1 MTHIPYETPGVPA
14 ELSAPK
20 TGLMVFGIIMIIMGS
35 LAGCFAILTPLSL
48 VMMSLVPAPQRANV
62 PQSLE
67 YRSIIAS
74 GMMYLL
80 FSVALTWTGIGSV
93 RARRWVPPV
102 VKSVC
107 TIVLVAGIIFTIATA
122 WRLPRIGTVMQMSMS
137 AARAPSSAP
146 SSAAA
151 GTPSLPPPPAVTA
164 VSSTVTAIAITAGVL
179 VAVLFYIVIPGVFL
193 WYYRKESV
201 RNAVEFFDSHPRWT
215 DGVPMPVMILGMCTL
230 ISGVWLL
237 FPAITGLFPAF
248 GTYIRGTPALVIWIV
263 LGVIQLLAAL
273 GMFKMKMGAWF
284 LAIGTLTVLT
294 ASALMTALRVD
305 PDTYYQMMQISD
317 EQREILRAAGTLTP
331 TSVAV
336 MGILTYTLFLGFAL
350 YALKSLRRAAALPGG
365 AGEIGSTT

>member
-48 VMMSLVPAPQRANV
+48 VMMSLAPAPQRANV

-80 FSVALTWTGIGSV
+80 FSVALIWTGIGSV

-102 VKSVC
+102 VRSVC

-122 WRLPRIGTVMQMSMS
+122 WQLPRIGTVMQMSMS
-137 AARAPSSAP
+137 AATAPSSAP

-151 GTPSLPPPPAVTA
+151 GTTPLPPPPAVPA
-164 VSSTVTAIAITAGVL
+164 ISSTFTAIAITTGIL

-201 RNAVEFFDSHPRWT
+201 RNAVEFFDPHPRWT
-215 DGVPMPVMILGMCTL
+215 DGVPMPVMILGMSTL
-230 ISGVWLL
+230 ICGGWLL
-237 FPAITGLFPAF
+237 FPSVTGLFPAF
-248 GTYIRGTPALVIWIV
+248 GSYIRGTPALIIWIV
-263 LGVIQLLAAL
+263 LGLIHIIAAI
-273 GMFKMKMGAWF
+273 GIFRMKMGAWF
-284 LAIGTLTVLT
+284 LAMGMLTVLV
-294 ASALMTALRVD
+294 ASSVVTALRVD
-305 PDTYYQMMQISD
+305 PDAYYRMMEVSN

-331 TSVAV
+331 PSMAL
-336 MGILTYTLFLGFAL
+336 MGVLTYALFVGFAL
-350 YALKSLRRAAALPGG
+350 YALKSLRRAVASFGAAGG
-365 AGEIGSTT
+365 THSAT